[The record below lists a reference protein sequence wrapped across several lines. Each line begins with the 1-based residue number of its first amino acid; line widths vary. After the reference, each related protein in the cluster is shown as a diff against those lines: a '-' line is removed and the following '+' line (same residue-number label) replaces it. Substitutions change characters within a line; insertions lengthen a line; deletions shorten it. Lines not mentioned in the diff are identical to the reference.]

1 MTIDATEATTSPLA
15 RWITRAPL
23 VLSRHLWVWPIL
35 GAVVLG
41 IIGYWVKDRLEQS
54 TREELGSR
62 LETLLK
68 ADVAALR
75 IWFSEKEADANSFA
89 SDVRIREAIV
99 GLAEMSRSSNAAA
112 PELAE
117 SEAARTLQLY
127 LKPLLDSQN
136 YLDYVVLG
144 ADRKILASPHRLL
157 VGRTAAPGYEMFLD
171 RGLRGRVSVSRP
183 FVRELTVS
191 QRAQGPTMFVAA
203 PVRSEASN
211 VVAVLALRMKPED
224 EFSKIFSVARM
235 GETGES
241 YAFDRRGV
249 MLTSSRFDGE
259 LKQLGLI
266 PNEKEATAILNMR
279 LLDPG
284 ADLEKDTNA
293 AKAFAKVLAS
303 GQTNLFGMRRGPRS
317 EAAQGEPRLTRMAA
331 SAVKGEDGQD
341 VDGYRNYRG
350 VTVVGAWEW
359 LPQLGMGVAT
369 EVSRDE
375 AFEMLYM
382 LRKLFTVLFTMLVL
396 CGVGIFVFTLAVGRL
411 ESSLRKSALA
421 ARRLGQYV
429 LLEEIGRG
437 ANGMVYRAQHTL
449 LRRPVA
455 IKLLSPDLT
464 NESNTA
470 KFEREV
476 QLTSQLTHPN
486 TVAIYDYGRT
496 PEGLFYY
503 AMEFLG
509 GIDLDQLVRQFGPQP
524 EGRVIHILRQ
534 VCGSLAE
541 AHGIGLIHRD
551 IKPANVVLT
560 CRGGVCDLVKVLDFG
575 LVKPVGG
582 SADGKSTQTIVGTP
596 HFMPPEAIHDPASV
610 DARGDIYSV
619 GALGYWLLTGRTLFD
634 SEHVEELLVK
644 QVKEEPLPFSERT
657 GVKISTDLEKL
668 VMRCLAKRPEERPAT
683 AEALEQALAQC
694 TNAGSWTRAVGEEW
708 WRTNV
713 LSRVPARE
721 VALLE
726 KTLVIAPRE

>member
-1 MTIDATEATTSPLA
+1 
-15 RWITRAPL
+15 
-23 VLSRHLWVWPIL
+23 
-35 GAVVLG
+35 
-41 IIGYWVKDRLEQS
+41 
-54 TREELGSR
+54 
-62 LETLLK
+62 
-68 ADVAALR
+68 
-75 IWFSEKEADANSFA
+75 
-89 SDVRIREAIV
+89 
-99 GLAEMSRSSNAAA
+99 
-112 PELAE
+112 
-117 SEAARTLQLY
+117 
-127 LKPLLDSQN
+127 
-136 YLDYVVLG
+136 
-144 ADRKILASPHRLL
+144 
-157 VGRTAAPGYEMFLD
+157 
-171 RGLRGRVSVSRP
+171 
-183 FVRELTVS
+183 
-191 QRAQGPTMFVAA
+191 
-203 PVRSEASN
+203 
-211 VVAVLALRMKPED
+211 
-224 EFSKIFSVARM
+224 
-235 GETGES
+235 
-241 YAFDRRGV
+241 
-249 MLTSSRFDGE
+249 
-259 LKQLGLI
+259 
-266 PNEKEATAILNMR
+266 MR

-293 AKAFAKVLAS
+293 GKAFAKMVAS
-303 GQTNLFGMRRGPRS
+303 AQTNFLGMRRGLRNEIVP
-317 EAAQGEPRLTRMAA
+317 GEPPLTRMAV
-331 SAVKGEDGQD
+331 SATKGEDGHD

-359 LPQLGMGVAT
+359 LPQMQMGVAT

-396 CGVGIFVFTLAVGRL
+396 SGVGIFAFTLAVGRL
-411 ESSLRKSALA
+411 EASLRKSALA

-437 ANGMVYRAQHTL
+437 ANGMVYRAQHTF

-503 AMEFLG
+503 AMEYLG

-575 LVKPVGG
+575 LVKTVGG
-582 SADGKSTQTIVGTP
+582 GAADGKATGTIVGTP
-596 HFMPPEAIHDPASV
+596 HFMSPEAIHNPASV

-634 SEHVEELLVK
+634 SDHVEELLVK
-644 QVKEEPLPFSERT
+644 QVKEEPLSFSERT
-657 GVKISTDLEKL
+657 GVKVSTDLEEL
-668 VMRCLAKRPEERPAT
+668 VMKCLAKRPEDRPGT
-683 AEALEQALAQC
+683 AETLEQALSQC
-694 TNAGSWTRAVGEEW
+694 TNAGSWTRAAGDEW
-708 WRTNV
+708 WRANV
-713 LSRVPARE
+713 LNRVPARE
-721 VALLE
+721 VALLA